1 MQALQRK
8 MLLDGFVRK
17 LKMKIRSSPNGRAL
31 ARTPSARSF
40 LEGTP
45 QNPVPAGLVAF
56 AMSKAK
62 QREQQ
67 RAAGGR
73 EISRSSD
80 GGSMSS
86 SR

>member
-1 MQALQRK
+1 

-17 LKMKIRSSPNGRAL
+17 LKMKIRASPNAQRLALSGRGSPDAGL
-31 ARTPSARSF
+31 
-40 LEGTP
+40 

-67 RAAGGR
+67 KAANGR
-73 EISRSSD
+73 EIGRDSN
-80 GGSMSS
+80 GESMKD
-86 SR
+86 